1 MATWRDDVWNE
12 ITKRFKDGEDAEE
25 VIRDVAERFQYDIT
39 RQWRDDME
47 TKLQRHNKK
56 LWAPPPGAINIA
68 PDQLSF
74 EFEGDEYRIPDVPVR
89 IVVDGDERFIP
100 ARLSNYDQRLQSNKA
115 RLDHYISQQV
125 RTEAEINRDGLQNAK
140 MEQIGLD
147 TSQPW
152 ERLEHELNGTRCFR
166 CLGGWREGD
175 PFELGHYDAPAS
187 KGGVEVRWEHR
198 SCNRS
203 AKANPVARPVEFDES

>member
-47 TKLQRHNKK
+47 TKLRIVGPS
-56 LWAPPPGAINIA
+56 ASMEAA

-74 EFEGDEYRIPDVPVR
+74 EFEGDQYRIPDVPVR

-140 MEQIGLD
+140 MERIGLD

-198 SCNRS
+198 FCNRS
-203 AKANPVARPVEFDES
+203 AKANPVAYPPIPDES